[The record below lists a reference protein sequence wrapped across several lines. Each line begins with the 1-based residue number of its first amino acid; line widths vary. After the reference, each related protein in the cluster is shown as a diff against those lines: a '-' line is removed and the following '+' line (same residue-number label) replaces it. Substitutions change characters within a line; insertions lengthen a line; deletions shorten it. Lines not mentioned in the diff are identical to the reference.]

1 MPGNLKGFIL
11 SVCLIGVLEFFSL
24 LFKDKVAG
32 RKFLHIGVANWFFIY
47 QHYFSVWYWPI
58 LGLVLAAIMNLTIQ
72 LKSSSKSWGTV
83 VYPLMICLCIACS
96 ELGFGS
102 VSCTGCAILGMGY
115 GDGFA
120 TLVGR
125 KFGKRR
131 MPYSEK
137 TVLGSICVFVIVTAV
152 VGIINVGSSVLFAL
166 FVGLAAA
173 LTECYSRGFW
183 DNITLP
189 AVIYL
194 MTAFVV

>member
-11 SVCLIGVLEFFSL
+11 SVCLIGVLEFFSS
-24 LFKDKVAG
+24 LFKDKVTG

-47 QHYFSVWYWPI
+47 QYYFSVWYWPV
-58 LGLVLAAIMNLTIQ
+58 LGLVLSAVMNLIIQ
-72 LKSSSKSWGTV
+72 LKSSSDNWGTV

-102 VSCTGCAILGMGY
+102 VACTGCAVLGMGY

-125 KFGKRR
+125 KFGKRK
-131 MPYSEK
+131 MPHSAK
-137 TVLGSICVFVIVTAV
+137 TVLGSLCVFIIVATV
-152 VGIINVGSSVLFAL
+152 VGVMGIGNSVLYAL
-166 FVGLAAA
+166 LVGLAAT
-173 LTECYSRGFW
+173 LTECYSKGFW

-189 AVIYL
+189 AVIYILTAL
-194 MTAFVV
+194 MV